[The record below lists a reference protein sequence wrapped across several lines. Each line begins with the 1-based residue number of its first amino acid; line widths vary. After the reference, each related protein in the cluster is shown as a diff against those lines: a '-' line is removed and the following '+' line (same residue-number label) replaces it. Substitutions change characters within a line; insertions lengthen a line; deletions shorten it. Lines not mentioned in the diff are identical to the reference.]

1 MRGCDDTT
9 RIMKQLLRIALTA
22 GILSSAAQAADYL
35 VTVPAGTASDAEW
48 SAAADALATK
58 HGGVRANWSGKAEDL
73 LPLLKEHK
81 PRWLAIVGKPE
92 TFDPAFVR
100 ALNRVTR
107 QIDEDPWGDVRWG
120 LITGAS
126 AADAKRIIDTKEPL
140 VIERGLTTTGVDM
153 SLLKSGVTLSDGAK
167 GQWTD
172 KLAGAKPENH
182 QWDEKAAPEGTVGLF
197 AKAWN
202 ETKPQLLVSSSHA
215 TQYNLEMP
223 FGLGLIASFD
233 GKLHVLT
240 KDQRNTFAKFLGG
253 AMFKGDATKLGEW
266 LRDIKPPVLEAQPE
280 VPKVWVA
287 AGNCLIGDAR
297 KTSNSMVVS
306 ALSAGGVRQ
315 FVGYVVPT
323 WFGRGGWG
331 VLEMW
336 QGNRGAMSLAD
347 AMFLNQ
353 NKVIDET
360 MRRFP
365 KAMDVV
371 FDSDDIE
378 VGLRDPKF
386 GKQLQALE
394 QSGVKVEKD
403 LVGLV
408 HDRDVV
414 ALWGDPKWE
423 ATFKPETGRAFKTD
437 WSRDAD
443 GSQVLKI
450 ESSKD
455 LETEVTCFLPE
466 RVKAPKLEGPVGTT
480 DDAVVA
486 DDFLLFRKLKL
497 KAGEPLVFHVR
508 G

>member
-1 MRGCDDTT
+1 MSLCPH
-9 RIMKQLLRIALTA
+9 MKKLLGITLTA
-22 GILSSAAQAADYL
+22 ALAAGGAHAADYL
-35 VTVPAGTASDAEW
+35 VAVPTATAGDAEW
-48 SAAADALATK
+48 SKAADDLVAK
-58 HGGVRANWSGKAEDL
+58 HGGDRADWSGKPEDL
-73 LPLLKEHK
+73 LPLLRQHQ

-92 TFDPAFVR
+92 TFDPAYVR

-107 QIDEDPWGDVRWG
+107 QVDDDPWSDVRWG
-120 LITGAS
+120 LITGAT

-140 VIERGLTTTGVDM
+140 VIERGLTTTGVDL
-153 SLLKSGVTLSDGAK
+153 SLLKSGVTLSDGTK

-172 KLAGAKPENH
+172 KQPGGQPANH
-182 QWDEKAAPEGTVGLF
+182 QWDEKDAPEGTVNLF

-223 FGLGLIASFD
+223 FGLGLIASYD

-240 KDQRNTFAKFLGG
+240 KGQRNEFARFLGG
-253 AMFKGDATKLGEW
+253 AMFNGDATKLGSW
-266 LRDIKPPVLEAQPE
+266 LKEIKPPVLEPQPD

-306 ALSAGGVRQ
+306 AMSAGGVRQ
-315 FVGYVVPT
+315 FIGYVVPT

-336 QGNRGAMSLAD
+336 QANRGSMSLAD

-353 NKVIDET
+353 NKLLDET

-365 KAMDVV
+365 KAMEVT
-371 FDSDDIE
+371 FDADDIE
-378 VGLRDPKF
+378 TGLKDPKL
-386 GKQLQALE
+386 GKQFKALE
-394 QSGVKVEKD
+394 DSGVKIEKD

-423 ATFKPETGRAFKTD
+423 ATFRPETKRAFRTE

-443 GSQVLKI
+443 GTQVLRVV
-450 ESSKD
+450 SDKD
-455 LETEVTCFLPE
+455 VETEVTCFLPD
-466 RVKAPKLEGPVGTT
+466 RVAKPKLDGPAGTT
-480 DDAVVA
+480 DDAVVG
-486 DDFLLFRKLKL
+486 DDFVLFRKLKL
-497 KAGEPLVFHVR
+497 QAGQPLVFHIR
-508 G
+508 S

>member
-1 MRGCDDTT
+1 MRSRAVTCGN
-9 RIMKQLLRIALTA
+9 MKEILPIAL
-22 GILSSAAQAADYL
+22 SAALLGGAAHAADYL
-35 VTVPAGTASDAEW
+35 VAVPTATASDPDW
-48 SAAADALATK
+48 SAAADALVKK
-58 HGGVRANWSGKAEDL
+58 HGGVRVDWDGKPEDL
-73 LPLLKEHK
+73 LPKLKEHQ
-81 PRWLAIVGKPE
+81 PRWLAVVGKPE

-100 ALNRVTR
+100 ALNRTAR
-107 QIDEDPWGDVRWG
+107 QVDEDPWGDVRWG
-120 LITGAS
+120 LITGAT

-172 KLAGAKPENH
+172 KQPGGKPENH

-197 AKAWN
+197 AKTWN
-202 ETKPQLLVSSSHA
+202 ETKPQMLVSSSHA

-233 GKLHVLT
+233 GKMHVLSQA
-240 KDQRNTFAKFLGG
+240 QRNTFARFLGG
-253 AMFKGDATKLGEW
+253 VMFKGDATKLGEW
-266 LRDIKPPVLEAQPE
+266 LRETKPPVLDAQPDA
-280 VPKVWVA
+280 PKVWVA

-315 FVGYVVPT
+315 FVGYVVTT

-331 VLEMW
+331 VLELW

-347 AMFLNQ
+347 AMFLNE
-353 NKVIDET
+353 NKVLDET

-365 KAMDVV
+365 KAMDVS
-371 FDSDDIE
+371 FDCDDIE
-378 VGLRDPKF
+378 EGLRDPKF
-386 GKQLQALE
+386 VSQLKGLE

-403 LVGLV
+403 LIGLV

-423 ATFKPETGRAFKTD
+423 ATFKPETGRAFRTT
-437 WSRDAD
+437 WSKDAD
-443 GSQVLKI
+443 GSQVLRV
-450 ESSKD
+450 ESDKD

-466 RVKAPKLEGPVGTT
+466 RVKAPKLEGPAGTT
-480 DDAVVA
+480 DDAVIA

>member
-1 MRGCDDTT
+1 MSSRVVTSG
-9 RIMKQLLRIALTA
+9 IMKELLRIALAA
-22 GILSSAAQAADYL
+22 GMVCGAARAADYL
-35 VTVPAGTASDAEW
+35 VTVPTATAGDAEW
-48 SAAADALATK
+48 SAAADALVKK
-58 HGGVRANWSGKAEDL
+58 HGGVRVDWNGKPEDL
-73 LPLLKEHK
+73 LPLLKQHQ

-92 TFDPAFVR
+92 TFDPTFVR
-100 ALNRVTR
+100 ALNRVNR
-107 QIDEDPWGDVRWG
+107 QVDEDPWGDVRWG
-120 LITGAS
+120 LISGAT
-126 AADAKRIIDTKEPL
+126 AADAKRIIDTREPL
-140 VIERGLTTTGVDM
+140 LIERGLTTTGVDF
-153 SLLKSGVTLSDGAK
+153 SLLKSGLTLSDGAK

-172 KLAGAKPENH
+172 KLPGGQPSNH

-223 FGLGLIASFD
+223 FGLGLIASYD

-240 KDQRNTFAKFLGG
+240 QAQRNAFAKFLGG
-253 AMFKGDATKLGEW
+253 AMFTGDATKLGEW
-266 LRDIKPPVLEAQPE
+266 LRETKPPVLESQPE
-280 VPKVWVA
+280 EPKVWVA

-306 ALSAGGVRQ
+306 AMSAGGVRQ
-315 FVGYVVPT
+315 FVGYVVTT

-331 VLEMW
+331 VLELW
-336 QGNRGAMSLAD
+336 QANRGALSLAD

-353 NKVIDET
+353 NKVLDET

-371 FDSDDIE
+371 FDCDDIE
-378 VGLRDPKF
+378 AGLRDPKF
-386 GKQLQALE
+386 VNQVKALE
-394 QSGVKVEKD
+394 QSGVKIEKD
-403 LVGLV
+403 LIGLV

-423 ATFKPETGRAFKTD
+423 ASFKPETGRAFKTD

-443 GSQVLKI
+443 GSQVLRV

-455 LETEVTCFLPE
+455 LETELTCFLPE
-466 RVKAPKLEGPVGTT
+466 RVKAPKLEGPAGTT

-497 KAGEPLVFHVR
+497 KAGEPLVFRVK